1 MKRVSPTYAVGYTYK
16 NKQGLLV
23 EIVEYNGRK
32 DITVKFVMDGALKNT
47 TGSYIKKGLPLH
59 PTFEKANV
67 GDIYKCHDGDS
78 VEIVETFSTG
88 KVRIKWISDGVE
100 AERPFSEVKK
110 EFNRHPSKNKPK
122 KGEIF
127 ESNRFGRVTVV
138 KFNSAIDVIVSFDDG
153 LEISVPVSRLRT
165 GNFKHPSCGLQK
177 GQKFVTNSGW
187 ECEVLNYGGT
197 HNVEVKWQD
206 GSTSFES
213 RSNLEAGGIK
223 PLFQPSVEGIG
234 YFGKGRFEP
243 HYGNGEKAGGKIYG
257 YWTRMFSRCYNPFEL
272 NKSKNQSYRD
282 IHVCEEWHN
291 FQNFAEWALK
301 QVNTPAFDFEL
312 DKDLLAKGKLIYSPD
327 NCCFVP
333 ADINLFLMQQ
343 DIGKYYRGVNIIRP
357 NAKSPNAKVGFVA
370 RCCTNNGREYLGFYN
385 TPEAAFQAYKKRKES
400 YAKEL
405 AEKWKDKIDPRAY
418 DALMNYKVEITD

>member
-1 MKRVSPTYAVGYTYK
+1 MKRVSPTYVAGYTYK

-23 EIVEYNGRK
+23 EVVEYNGRK

-59 PTFEKANV
+59 PTFEKANI

-88 KVRIKWISDGVE
+88 KVRIKWLSDGVE

-213 RSNLEAGGIK
+213 KGNLEAG
-223 PLFQPSVEGIG
+223 
-234 YFGKGRFEP
+234 
-243 HYGNGEKAGGKIYG
+243 
-257 YWTRMFSRCYNPFEL
+257 
-272 NKSKNQSYRD
+272 
-282 IHVCEEWHN
+282 
-291 FQNFAEWALK
+291 
-301 QVNTPAFDFEL
+301 
-312 DKDLLAKGKLIYSPD
+312 
-327 NCCFVP
+327 
-333 ADINLFLMQQ
+333 
-343 DIGKYYRGVNIIRP
+343 
-357 NAKSPNAKVGFVA
+357 
-370 RCCTNNGREYLGFYN
+370 
-385 TPEAAFQAYKKRKES
+385 
-400 YAKEL
+400 
-405 AEKWKDKIDPRAY
+405 
-418 DALMNYKVEITD
+418 